1 MENAKQIAKAANLPS
16 NQIYC
21 DICYG
26 KFSITRETLRE
37 EKVML
42 HKEETAQ
49 THEVTMTFIQCPLC
63 GKRYVALMDDEE
75 TLSVLAE
82 LRECFRRRL
91 KFVSKSKPVPEKLE
105 HKYKKLSHKLDL
117 KRHKLAERFNGSFYQ
132 TDEGKEQLDYRYRVR

>member
-1 MENAKQIAKAANLPS
+1 
-16 NQIYC
+16 
-21 DICYG
+21 
-26 KFSITRETLRE
+26 
-37 EKVML
+37 
-42 HKEETAQ
+42 
-49 THEVTMTFIQCPLC
+49 MTFIQCPLC

-117 KRHKLAERFNGSFYQ
+117 KRHKLAERFNGSFYH